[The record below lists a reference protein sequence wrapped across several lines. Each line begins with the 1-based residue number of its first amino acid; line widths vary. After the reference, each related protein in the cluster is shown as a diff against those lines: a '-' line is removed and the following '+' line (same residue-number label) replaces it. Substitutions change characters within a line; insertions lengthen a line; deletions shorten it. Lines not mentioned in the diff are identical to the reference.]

1 MNQEIN
7 NWENYKEEKDNR
19 LNLFFLL
26 KKNVARPNR
35 EGLKILQGITS
46 HYMPFYPKQ
55 FIRDSQKFKYLKTQY
70 VENKITK
77 ETFIEFSKVL
87 EIQKNLLKK
96 TLQKLEADKIKW

>member
-1 MNQEIN
+1 
-7 NWENYKEEKDNR
+7 
-19 LNLFFLL
+19 
-26 KKNVARPNR
+26 
-35 EGLKILQGITS
+35 
-46 HYMPFYPKQ
+46 MPFYPKQ